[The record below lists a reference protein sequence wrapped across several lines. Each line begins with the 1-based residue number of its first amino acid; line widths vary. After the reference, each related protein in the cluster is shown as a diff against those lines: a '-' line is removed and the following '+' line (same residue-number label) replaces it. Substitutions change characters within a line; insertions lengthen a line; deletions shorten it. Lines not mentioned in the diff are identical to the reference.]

1 MEVGTLH
8 VVQNYYDRHDDRDI
22 MRDSLAIAD
31 LYEPAG
37 FDFLLIAEHHLHG
50 YAMSP
55 VPFDFLSYMA
65 GRTSRIK
72 LGPGVIIVPWNDP
85 YRAASHLIM
94 LDYLSDGRAMLGL
107 GRGLSK
113 IEMDNFGIDMSET
126 RAMFDEGA
134 RKIIEAVTTGIYP
147 GGGRYYSQHRR
158 FAMRPAPRSTDWSER
173 TYCVGMTPPS
183 AIEAGRIGGRLMAF
197 ANAPWEVFR
206 YTHLEPYKAALMEYH
221 GREAAPIV
229 VGDSVVI
236 HEDEE
241 RAREMAELYI
251 GNYHKIVT
259 DFYDVKGAHLKT
271 AKGYEAY
278 AQSAEL
284 LKGIPDDIAR
294 RGYVDLQLWG
304 TPKQI
309 IEKLRARREL
319 LDHPIDLCATFG
331 VGDMSREDTAAG
343 IKLFGEK
350 VLPVIQSWDRD
361 RRGAKPASA
370 TAVA

>member
-1 MEVGTLH
+1 
-8 VVQNYYDRHDDRDI
+8 
-22 MRDSLAIAD
+22 
-31 LYEPAG
+31 
-37 FDFLLIAEHHLHG
+37 
-50 YAMSP
+50 MSP
-55 VPFDFLSYMA
+55 CRSTSWSYMA

-197 ANAPWEVFR
+197 AMRPGEVFR
-206 YTHLEPYKAALMEYH
+206 YTHLS
-221 GREAAPIV
+221 PIS
-229 VGDSVVI
+229 GADGISWSRSRADRRRRQRG
-236 HEDEE
+236 HPRRR
-241 RAREMAELYI
+241 RARARNGRALY
-251 GNYHKIVT
+251 
-259 DFYDVKGAHLKT
+259 
-271 AKGYEAY
+271 
-278 AQSAEL
+278 
-284 LKGIPDDIAR
+284 R
-294 RGYVDLQLWG
+294 QL
-304 TPKQI
+304 
-309 IEKLRARREL
+309 
-319 LDHPIDLCATFG
+319 
-331 VGDMSREDTAAG
+331 S
-343 IKLFGEK
+343 
-350 VLPVIQSWDRD
+350 
-361 RRGAKPASA
+361 
-370 TAVA
+370 

>member
-8 VVQNYYDRHDDRDI
+8 VVQNYYDRHEDRDI

-85 YRAASHLIM
+85 YRAASHLVM
-94 LDYLSDGRAMLGL
+94 LDYLSNGRAMLGV

-113 IEMDNFGIDMSET
+113 IEMDNFGIDMSDT

-147 GGGRYYSQHRR
+147 GGGRFYGQHRR
-158 FAMRPAPRSTDWSER
+158 FALRPAPRSLDWSER

-183 AIEAGRIGGRLMAF
+183 AIEAGKIGGRLMSF
-197 ANAPWEVFR
+197 ANAPWEV
-206 YTHLEPYKAALMEYH
+206 YKHTHLEPYKAALMEHH

-229 VGDSVVI
+229 VGDCVVV

-241 RAREMAELYI
+241 RAREMADKYI

-259 DFYDVKGAHLKT
+259 EFYDVKGEHLKT

-278 AQSAEL
+278 AQSAEQ
-284 LKGIPDDIAR
+284 LKGVSDEMAR
-294 RGYVDLQLWG
+294 RGYIDLQLWG
-304 TPKQI
+304 TPKQV

-319 LDHPIDLCATFG
+319 LEHPIDLCATFG
-331 VGDMSREDTAAG
+331 VGDMPRAETEAC
-343 IKLFGEK
+343 IKLFAEK
-350 VLPVIQSWDRD
+350 VLPTIQAWDRPAA
-361 RRGAKPASA
+361 RAASA
-370 TAVA
+370 AAAE